1 MKVFIVGGGLAGICI
16 AHQLYEHEIPFKII
30 DRGVNYS
37 TLVAGGMINPIT
49 FRRLV
54 KTWRCD
60 DFITHLTTFYPKIE
74 NRINQRFFYPI
85 KLRRTH
91 SSKDEVDMWNNRLD
105 DKGFKQYISAPNS
118 EKDTPSYLANEYG
131 NAFVNTPGYID
142 SKSLMEGNHR
152 FFKEKSLFIQEE
164 FDFQALD
171 VENKRYKDEDF
182 THFIFAEGFQGEDNP
197 FFNYLPFKNAKG
209 EILTVVSD
217 ELKKDEIINRKCY
230 VLPTK
235 HDDFLLGSTY
245 VWGTKDPSPTEE
257 GKQDLLKLYQDLST
271 AKVEVINHEAGIRP
285 TSADRR
291 PMIGEHP
298 EHKGLYIFNGLGAKG
313 FTYAPYFAEEFVD
326 FILGKKEIDH
336 EVNIQRFYA
345 KYYMKS

>member
-152 FFKEKSLFIQEE
+152 FFKEKSLFI
-164 FDFQALD
+164 
-171 VENKRYKDEDF
+171 
-182 THFIFAEGFQGEDNP
+182 
-197 FFNYLPFKNAKG
+197 
-209 EILTVVSD
+209 
-217 ELKKDEIINRKCY
+217 
-230 VLPTK
+230 
-235 HDDFLLGSTY
+235 
-245 VWGTKDPSPTEE
+245 
-257 GKQDLLKLYQDLST
+257 
-271 AKVEVINHEAGIRP
+271 
-285 TSADRR
+285 
-291 PMIGEHP
+291 
-298 EHKGLYIFNGLGAKG
+298 
-313 FTYAPYFAEEFVD
+313 
-326 FILGKKEIDH
+326 
-336 EVNIQRFYA
+336 
-345 KYYMKS
+345 